1 MFLSAILAASGRS
14 DLRTSARSHS
24 GGRSRDEC
32 RTTPDRKGSGWPDVS
47 ADADRAGRHLRRARG
62 ARADRRARQVSVP
75 TAQYVDAAV
84 TDLRFTHLTTN
95 DGLSQGYVVDILQD
109 RRGFM
114 WFATRDGL
122 NRYDGYTFVVYK
134 HNPNDPGS
142 LSSNFLQ
149 DLMED
154 DHGYLWIATNTGV
167 NQIRP
172 YNRTLYPLPSRP
184 QQP

>member
-1 MFLSAILAASGRS
+1 MTVGLAFRLMLIVLVA
-14 DLRTSARSHS
+14 AC
-24 GGRSRDEC
+24 GGQGAFAQTGVPGGQ
-32 RTTPDRKGSGWPDVS
+32 RTT
-47 ADADRAGRHLRRARG
+47 
-62 ARADRRARQVSVP
+62 
-75 TAQYVDAAV
+75 AQHVDAAA

-134 HNPNDPGS
+134 HDPNDPGS
-142 LSSNFLQ
+142 LNSNFLQ

-154 DHGYLWIATNTGV
+154 DHGNLWVATNTGV
-167 NQIRP
+167 NRFDLTTERCTPI
-172 YNRTLYPLPSRP
+172 PSRP